1 MTKTTPSDGSSSKH
15 TSALVPLNVIW
26 PFILLTSLF
35 AWWGLANN
43 MTDTL
48 LAAFKRIMSMSDGKT
63 ALIQVVCYGAGY
75 GLLAI
80 PAAIFIKKFSYK
92 SGVLLGLGMYV
103 VGALLFYPAMMTYY
117 YSPNLTF
124 YFFLAALWI
133 LFGGLSI
140 LETAANP
147 YICVMGPEG
156 SATRRLN
163 LAQSFNPLGSIMG
176 VIISQMFILSQL
188 SKASADERAAMTTE
202 ELERIQSGELSA
214 VTMTYVVVGL
224 VLLLTWILI
233 AVTKMPK
240 ASEEDKTLDL
250 AGTFRR
256 LISNRHYVW
265 GVVAQF
271 FYVGAQ
277 IAVWSFTIRYVMQA
291 LKLEEIVLPEGVTSE
306 SLAGGYYTAAL
317 VLFVLSRFVCTWLMR
332 FMSPG
337 NLLAT
342 LSFVAIGCTLLVIFP
357 FGGIYELPVPFV
369 ESPILLSLSV
379 CALIGIS
386 ACMSLMFPTIFGLA
400 VRGLGEDTKLGGA
413 GVIMAILG
421 GAVLTQI
428 QGVVSDCVETGKLE
442 LPGIGTIWESAGGGL
457 PGYGINAAYW
467 VPLIAFVVIAY
478 YGAVA
483 CRKDLPNSASE

>member
-1 MTKTTPSDGSSSKH
+1 MTEKPSPDVQGSGPS
-15 TSALVPLNVIW
+15 LVPLNIIW

-48 LAAFKRIMSMSDGKT
+48 LAAFKRIMSMSDAKT

-80 PAAIFIKKFSYK
+80 PAAIYIKKFSYK
-92 SGVLLGLGMYV
+92 SGVLLGLGLYV
-103 VGALLFYPAMMTYY
+103 IGALLFYPAMLSYHYYPDLTY
-117 YSPNLTF
+117 

-147 YICVMGPEG
+147 YICAMGPEET
-156 SATRRLN
+156 ATRRLN

-176 VIISQMFILSQL
+176 VIISAMFILSQL
-188 SKASADERAAMTTE
+188 SKAGADERAAMSQE
-202 ELERIQSGELSA
+202 ELQKVQMGELNA

-224 VLLLTWILI
+224 VLLLTWVLI
-233 AVTKMPK
+233 AITKMPQ
-240 ASEEDKTLDL
+240 ASEKDKRVDL
-250 AGTFRR
+250 FGTFGR
-256 LISNRHYVW
+256 LIRNRHYVW

-277 IAVWSFTIRYVMQA
+277 IAVWSFTIRYVMQE
-291 LKLEEIVLPEGVTSE
+291 LKLEEIVLPEGVTPE
-306 SLAGGYYTAAL
+306 SLAGYYYMSAL
-317 VLFVLSRFVCTWLMR
+317 VVFVLSRFLCTWLMR
-332 FMSPG
+332 YVSPG
-337 NLLAT
+337 NLLAILSVSAIVLT
-342 LSFVAIGCTLLVIFP
+342 LVVIFP
-357 FGGIYELPVPFV
+357 FGGIVEVPVPFIEAPV
-369 ESPILLSLSV
+369 LLSINV
-379 CALIGIS
+379 VALIGIS
-386 ACMSLMFPTIFGLA
+386 GCMSLMFPTIFGLA
-400 VRGLGEDTKLGGA
+400 VRGLGDDTKLGGA
-413 GVIMAILG
+413 GIIMAILG

-428 QGVVSDCVETGKLE
+428 QGIVSDTVETGELKLPFMGKVAE
-442 LPGIGTIWESAGGGL
+442 VTAH

-483 CRKDLPNSASE
+483 CRKDLPTREADAG